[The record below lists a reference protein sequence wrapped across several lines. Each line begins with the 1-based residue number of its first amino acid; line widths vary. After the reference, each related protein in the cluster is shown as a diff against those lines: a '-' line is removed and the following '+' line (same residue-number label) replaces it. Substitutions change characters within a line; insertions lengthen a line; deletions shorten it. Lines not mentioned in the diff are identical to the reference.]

1 LLGNVRCGNLKPVP
15 RVACFTV
22 AGLDLW
28 FNSDDHLPPHFHAE
42 KPGDWEVKVHFMR
55 ERSSMWE
62 VVYNRPRHPTKGELK
77 NLLKQAEA
85 HRADLLR
92 EWETKVNVK
101 TPGPAS

>member
-1 LLGNVRCGNLKPVP
+1 
-15 RVACFTV
+15 
-22 AGLDLW
+22 
-28 FNSDDHLPPHFHAE
+28 
-42 KPGDWEVKVHFMR
+42 MR